1 MIIHEKLLSIK
12 NENTHKVL
20 TFLGLKFKFKNKV
33 KLLEQLIIDK
43 YLDQSKVIKEIEHLL
58 HTSVMVSTT
67 SFASTRRLINELFKS
82 LEHDKEEII
91 DKLQEYNNITN
102 VTQNNLV
109 NKLDS
114 TDKVNYYY
122 FKTLSENL
130 HLYNYDVERKV
141 LENFNKYYD
150 TTFNIDIYNN
160 LIQNLPEEDVHLID
174 TLIYRQQ
181 HIKNTYGQEL
191 NIFSDSEKQ
200 EQKRLA
206 EDFTKRIIKISD
218 DVYKWDKYLLPINWF
233 EACVFYYKHCVDYLS
248 NTTKIRNKNIIDAGG
263 FIGDSAL
270 ILSTLTDK
278 NVYSFEPLPKNIDLF
293 KKTLELNKL
302 KNVVLV
308 PYALGNEAKN
318 VTYNVNTS
326 SSSINEF
333 LHAPILEKLTVPMIT
348 LDDYVRQH
356 NLDIGLIKTDLEG
369 AERLFLKGAE
379 KTIKTQRPTLLISIY
394 HTPEDFFEIKPL
406 IESWNLGYKFRIIK
420 DTDNSIFLETMLIAE
435 AN

>member
-1 MIIHEKLLSIK
+1 MRILEKLLSIK

-20 TFLGLKFKFKNKV
+20 TFLGLKFKFKNNLKFLEQV
-33 KLLEQLIIDK
+33 IADKYSDQNKILKHIEQNSETSLINTRELMSELPKLLETNQEKIFTKLEEQHNTTQAAQNIIINR
-43 YLDQSKVIKEIEHLL
+43 LD
-58 HTSVMVSTT
+58 
-67 SFASTRRLINELFKS
+67 N
-82 LEHDKEEII
+82 
-91 DKLQEYNNITN
+91 
-102 VTQNNLV
+102 
-109 NKLDS
+109 

-130 HLYNYDVERKV
+130 RLYNYDVERKV

-181 HIKNTYGQEL
+181 HVRNTYGQEL
-191 NIFSDSEKQ
+191 NIFSDTEKQ
-200 EQKRLA
+200 EQKILT
-206 EDFTKRIIKISD
+206 EDFTKRIIKISK

-233 EACVFYYKHCVDYLS
+233 EACVFYYKHCLDYVS
-248 NTTKIRNKNIIDAGG
+248 NLDFIKNKDIIDAGG

-270 ILSTLTDK
+270 ILSPLTNK
-278 NVYSFEPLPKNIDLF
+278 KVYSFEPLQQNLDLF
-293 KKTLELNKL
+293 KKTLALNKL
-302 KNVVLV
+302 DNVVLE
-308 PYALGNEAKN
+308 PYALGDETKN

-326 SSSINEF
+326 SSSIKEF
-333 LHAPILEKLTVPMIT
+333 SHAPILEKLTVSMIT
-348 LDDYVRQH
+348 LDDYVKQN

-369 AERLFLKGAE
+369 AERLFLNGAE
-379 KTIKTQRPTLLISIY
+379 KTIKAQRPTLLISIY

-420 DTDNSIFLETMLIAE
+420 GTDNSIFLETMLIAE
-435 AN
+435 VN

>member
-233 EACVFYYKHCVDYLS
+233 EACVFYYKH
-248 NTTKIRNKNIIDAGG
+248 
-263 FIGDSAL
+263 
-270 ILSTLTDK
+270 
-278 NVYSFEPLPKNIDLF
+278 
-293 KKTLELNKL
+293 L
-302 KNVVLV
+302 KNAQIVIEHYPL
-308 PYALGNEAKN
+308 Y
-318 VTYNVNTS
+318 
-326 SSSINEF
+326 
-333 LHAPILEKLTVPMIT
+333 
-348 LDDYVRQH
+348 
-356 NLDIGLIKTDLEG
+356 
-369 AERLFLKGAE
+369 
-379 KTIKTQRPTLLISIY
+379 LLAY
-394 HTPEDFFEIKPL
+394 CL
-406 IESWNLGYKFRIIK
+406 
-420 DTDNSIFLETMLIAE
+420 
-435 AN
+435 